1 VGNGQ
6 SLLPQS
12 MAFAKDRVALARDVT
27 MRFPLVL
34 AFVCPVFSATVEVKS
49 AGELRPALRSLKSGD
64 TLKIGPGE
72 YPAGHYVENIEKLT
86 IEALDPENPPHFRGG
101 KEAWHFVR
109 CAGLTLRNLRV
120 SGQSA
125 NGINLDDGGRMDQP
139 VDGIVLEGLVI
150 SDIGPNGN
158 FDAIKCSG
166 LRNLTI
172 RDCEISGWGGQAI
185 DFVGCRKALITGC
198 RITGKPGFSQHTGPQ
213 FKGGCEDIVIE
224 KCHFKDAGPRPVQ
237 AGGSTGVDYFRPPGA
252 KYEARRIIIRDNVFE
267 GGMCAAAFTGVDGA
281 EFTGNTVKN
290 PDKWI
295 FRVLQ
300 ETKEEGFA
308 PCRNVVISGNTFVFQ
323 RAKVREEINIGP
335 DTAPETFTF
344 ANNHWLAEDKPEESK
359 PKLPVAETGGRYGE

>member
-1 VGNGQ
+1 
-6 SLLPQS
+6 
-12 MAFAKDRVALARDVT
+12 MAFAKDLAAPARDVE
-27 MRFPLVL
+27 MKFLLVI
-34 AFVCPVFSATVEVKS
+34 AFGCPAFSAVIEVKS
-49 AGELRPALRSLKSGD
+49 AGELRPAVNGLKSGD

-86 IEALDPENPPHFRGG
+86 IEALDPERPPHFKGG
-101 KEAWHFVR
+101 KEAWHFSR
-109 CAGLTLRNLRV
+109 CANLTLRNLRI

-125 NGINLDDGGRMDQP
+125 NGINLDDGGEMDEP
-139 VDGIVLEGLVI
+139 VDGILLEGLVI

-166 LRNLTI
+166 LRGLTI
-172 RDCEISGWGGQAI
+172 RDCEIAGWGGQAI

-198 RITGKPGFSQHTGPQ
+198 RFTGKPGFAQHTGPQ
-213 FKGGCEDIVIE
+213 FKGGCEDVVIE
-224 KCHFKDAGPRPVQ
+224 RCHFKDAGQRPVQ
-237 AGGSTGVDYFRPPGA
+237 AGGSTGMAYFRPPGA
-252 KYEARRIIIRDNVFE
+252 KYEARRIIIRDNVIE

-281 EFTGNTVKN
+281 EFTGNSVKN

-323 RAKVREEINIGP
+323 RSKVRDEINIGP

-344 ANNHWLAEDKPEESK
+344 ENNRWFAEDKPGDSK
-359 PKLPVAETGGRYGE
+359 PKLPVAEKGGSYGVRPE